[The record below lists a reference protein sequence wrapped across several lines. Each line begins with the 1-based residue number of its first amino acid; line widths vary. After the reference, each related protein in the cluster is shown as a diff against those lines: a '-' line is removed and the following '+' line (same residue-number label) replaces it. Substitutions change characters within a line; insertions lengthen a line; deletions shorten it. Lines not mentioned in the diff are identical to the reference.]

1 MVTNVQGAIEKL
13 LKFWRFIWHAK
24 IGHMK
29 QIQIRAVIFQETP
42 FWCAQC
48 VDHDVAV
55 QAKTV
60 DELIIALG
68 DTLVA
73 YVELALQEGREP
85 FADLPKAPAKY
96 LEMFKRAHEYAAL
109 TRPKVIEIEDAP
121 TVVPEIRVLEA
132 A

>member
-1 MVTNVQGAIEKL
+1 MTNVQGAIEKL